1 MQNPDDLCIAGVE
14 VVDFDIKKATQLSE
28 HLKHPFRPKGQCF
41 IAILFG
47 DLIRSSGFCMVFPDY
62 LYARN
67 AKRSNASAFLW
78 AAKTA
83 S

>member
-1 MQNPDDLCIAGVE
+1 MWRE
-14 VVDFDIKKATQLSE
+14 VLSRLFDIE
-28 HLKHPFRPKGQCF
+28 
-41 IAILFG
+41 I
-47 DLIRSSGFCMVFPDY
+47 DY

-83 S
+83 SFNVS